1 MKIENILSKIF
12 RIGLL
17 ISVVIILTGLFIISL
32 KEVSK
37 PSIPL
42 ENIFTE
48 NPTTIITFGII
59 VLMSM
64 PIIGLI
70 TLFVYFLKSSNKF
83 FIIVTLYTLL
93 LIMITIYL
101 LL

>member
-1 MKIENILSKIF
+1 
-12 RIGLL
+12 
-17 ISVVIILTGLFIISL
+17 
-32 KEVSK
+32 
-37 PSIPL
+37 
-42 ENIFTE
+42 
-48 NPTTIITFGII
+48 
-59 VLMSM
+59 MSM

>member
-1 MKIENILSKIF
+1 MKVENVLSKIF

-17 ISVVIILTGLFIISL
+17 MSVIIILIGLFISGFREIN
-32 KEVSK
+32 K
-37 PSIPL
+37 PNIPL
-42 ENIFTE
+42 ENIFLE
-48 NPTTIITFGII
+48 NPITIITFGII

-70 TLFVYFLKSSNKF
+70 VLFVHFLKLSNKF
-83 FIIVTLYTLL
+83 FMIMTLYTLL

>member
-12 RIGLL
+12 RTGLL
-17 ISVVIILTGLFIISL
+17 ISVVIFLAGLFIISL
-32 KEVSK
+32 KEINK
-37 PSIPL
+37 NLSIWKL
-42 ENIFTE
+42 VG

-59 VLMSM
+59 VLMLM

-70 TLFVYFLKSSNKF
+70 MLFIYFLKSSNKF
-83 FIIVTLYTLL
+83 FTIITLYTLL